1 MIKKQVFEDYGFFDE
16 TLIVCEDYDMWIRI
30 TAKEEVAYLSE
41 PLVIKHGG
49 HEDQLSK
56 KYWGMDRFRIQSL
69 EKNINDNWFSKEQ
82 NKLAY
87 ETLIKKLNIVISGAN
102 KRSNKEV
109 LEEYSQK
116 LRSWLSRFDSFQ
128 YD

>member
-1 MIKKQVFEDYGFFDE
+1 MIKKKVFEDHGFFDE
-16 TLIVCEDYDMWIRI
+16 KLKVCEDYDMWIRI

-41 PLVIKHGG
+41 PLVIKYGG

-56 KYWGMDRFRIQSL
+56 KYWGMDRFRIESL

>member
-1 MIKKQVFEDYGFFDE
+1 
-16 TLIVCEDYDMWIRI
+16 
-30 TAKEEVAYLSE
+30 
-41 PLVIKHGG
+41 
-49 HEDQLSK
+49 
-56 KYWGMDRFRIQSL
+56 MDRFRIESL

>member
-1 MIKKQVFEDYGFFDE
+1 
-16 TLIVCEDYDMWIRI
+16 MWIRI

-56 KYWGMDRFRIQSL
+56 KYWGMDRFRIESI
-69 EKNINDNWFSKEQ
+69 EKNINDNWFSREQ

-87 ETLIKKLNIVISGAN
+87 EILIKKLNIVISGAN
-102 KRSNKEV
+102 KRSNKKV
-109 LEEYSQK
+109 FEEYSEK
-116 LRSWLSRFDSFQ
+116 LRSWLSKSNSFQ